1 MASSITSLNRIN
13 GGMSSCCCSSSSS
26 SSSLPLLLLPRYP
39 PSKLSLLTSNRRF
52 HSSTIRLGRH
62 HLSPPRAASSSPS
75 SSSSVNGFP
84 FQDNL
89 GKNGDLRGG
98 RLERVQA
105 GIKLVLSV
113 LPGGSWWRL
122 DEQEKEVGIDAQKSA
137 SSAIY
142 VLRRMWMMVAGERW
156 IIFAASAAL
165 VTAAVCLL
173 FSPLSFTLW
182 FDLLWICLFL
192 LLIMN

>member
-62 HLSPPRAASSSPS
+62 HLSPPRAASSSP

-173 FSPLSFTLW
+173 FSPLSFTL
-182 FDLLWICLFL
+182 
-192 LLIMN
+192 